1 MYAFIES
8 ASMGCYR
15 PPGSGLEEPMAGLKQ
30 SPDRQGHA
38 VSRHYSTKACAM
50 RSFLPMPVMG
60 FVEPPVV
67 AIAYSRAGDPK
78 ADGFGPAEVWKRFR
92 DVPVE
97 DAPMGYE

>member
-1 MYAFIES
+1 
-8 ASMGCYR
+8 
-15 PPGSGLEEPMAGLKQ
+15 
-30 SPDRQGHA
+30 
-38 VSRHYSTKACAM
+38 M